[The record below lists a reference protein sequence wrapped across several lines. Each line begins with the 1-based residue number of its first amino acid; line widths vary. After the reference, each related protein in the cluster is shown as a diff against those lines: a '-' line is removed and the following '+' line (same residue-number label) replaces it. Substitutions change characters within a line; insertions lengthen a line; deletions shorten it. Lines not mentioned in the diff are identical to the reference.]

1 MKVVNFALRS
11 SPLSRIQKA
20 FIYSSSK
27 WRWLKQHQE
36 RCQAGG
42 VKTKRQGRQAD
53 KPGSKSPIQPAAQ
66 SYLYLRDAREIHIA
80 NRRNQQRWRP
90 QCSAASRLK
99 SANGADECWLV
110 HLAVKRSRS
119 GDRER
124 EIKRE
129 RKAWGNQRGRGQRH
143 CLRLAFRFLPCA
155 NFMAIYFVPA
165 NQLSHHQSFCLK
177 EYIAIKSRKY
187 AFTLA
192 KSAT

>member
-27 WRWLKQHQE
+27 WRWLKKHQE

-53 KPGSKSPIQPAAQ
+53 KPGSKSPIQPAGQ

-99 SANGADECWLV
+99 SANRADECWLV

-124 EIKRE
+124 ERDIKRE
-129 RKAWGNQRGRGQRH
+129 KGMGKPTRTRTTALSPLGFPFPALCKFHGNIFCAGQPAQPSSVILSKR
-143 CLRLAFRFLPCA
+143 
-155 NFMAIYFVPA
+155 IYC
-165 NQLSHHQSFCLK
+165 N
-177 EYIAIKSRKY
+177 
-187 AFTLA
+187 
-192 KSAT
+192 